1 MNGTRVELSERE
13 IDGSGDGVLESEK
26 LNGEES
32 IYIKHGSWAKKSE
45 GSVSHDAKRIV
56 SLRTARIMLESTSL
70 FKHDGE
76 MYDEFGDLKKKY
88 HVKTNQTVTTL
99 AVAGGRALLEVE
111 HRMLTSFFVYVHV
124 RTFTDDNVQN
134 ASALESVILTSYG
147 DASEPNL
154 IEGIIPRHDP

>member
-1 MNGTRVELSERE
+1 MEKKVYTSNMEAGLRRVKVQCEQWR
-13 IDGSGDGVLESEK
+13 K
-26 LNGEES
+26 
-32 IYIKHGSWAKKSE
+32 A
-45 GSVSHDAKRIV
+45 
-56 SLRTARIMLESTSL
+56 
-70 FKHDGE
+70 HDGE